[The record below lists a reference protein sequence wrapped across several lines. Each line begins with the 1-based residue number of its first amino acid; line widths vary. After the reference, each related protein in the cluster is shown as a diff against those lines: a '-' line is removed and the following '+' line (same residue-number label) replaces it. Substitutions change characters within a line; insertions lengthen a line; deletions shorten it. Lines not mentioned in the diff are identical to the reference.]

1 MATERKGMSIR
12 EFEAGM
18 FDLDGATEFYNILL
32 YGDSGC
38 GKTVLAG
45 SVPGRTLFLAG
56 EPGYISAARMG
67 LLAPGAKGRLI
78 PDTASAAAA
87 ILSLESGG
95 ASRFDW
101 IVVDGVTTMQTKFLL
116 GYAAEAWDANPAKR
130 AHRNLPDKPDYFNA
144 QNFMKSWVAR
154 FIDLPCNVLFTGHA
168 MRPEDE
174 NGETLVYPGIQG
186 KGYEVSNY
194 IAGLMHGVWYM
205 STRVV
210 ESGGEARQVRRL
222 LFQQYVDPKNET
234 RYFAK
239 DQTNTLGLW
248 ATVRDPDNPDGVMM
262 PDLIALMNGKSG
274 ANKKPRKR

>member
-12 EFEAGM
+12 EFEQGL

-45 SVPGRTLFLAG
+45 SLPNRVLYLAG
-56 EPGYISAARMG
+56 EPGYISAARR
-67 LLAPGAKGRLI
+67 GAQGKVRLI
-78 PDTASAAAA
+78 PDTATATAAVAW
-87 ILSLESGG
+87 LEAGG
-95 ASRFDW
+95 AKQFDW
-101 IVVDGVTTMQTKFLL
+101 IVPDGIGTMQNKFLL
-116 GYAAEAWDANPAKR
+116 NYAQEAFDANPAKR

-144 QNFMKSWVAR
+144 QNFMKSWVSR
-154 FIDLPCNVLFTGHA
+154 LIDLPCNVLFIAHA

-194 IAGLMHGVWYM
+194 ISGLMHGVWYM
-205 STRVV
+205 ATRIV
-210 ESGGEARQVRRL
+210 EEGGDARQVRRL
-222 LFQQYVDPKNET
+222 LFQHYVDPVNET

-239 DQTNTLGLW
+239 DQTDTLGRW
-248 ATVRDPDNPDGVMM
+248 ATVRDPENPDGVMM
-262 PDLIALMNGKSG
+262 PELIALMNGESKPPG
-274 ANKKPRKR
+274 RRGKKTSR

>member
-1 MATERKGMSIR
+1 MATEKKAMSIR
-12 EFEAGM
+12 DFENGI
-18 FDLDGATEFYNILL
+18 FDLDGATEFYNIFL
-32 YGDSGC
+32 YGDSGA

-45 SVPGRTLFLAG
+45 SLPGRVLFLAG

-67 LLAPGAKGRLI
+67 GLAPGAKGRLI
-78 PDTASAAAA
+78 PDTATASAA

-95 ASRFDW
+95 ASKYDW
-101 IVVDGVTTMQTKFLL
+101 IVVDGFTTMGVKFLL
-116 GYAAEAWDANPAKR
+116 GYAAEAFDANPAKR
-130 AHRNLPDKPDYFNA
+130 AHRNLPDKPDYFNT
-144 QNFMKSWVAR
+144 QNFLKSWASR

-205 STRVV
+205 KSSIV
-210 ESGGEARQVRRL
+210 EADGEARQVRRL
-222 LFQQYVDPKNET
+222 LFQHYVDPVNET

-239 DQTNTLGLW
+239 DQTTMLGRF
-248 ATVRDPDNPDGVMM
+248 ATVRDEENPDGVMM
-262 PDLIALMNGKSG
+262 PELIALMNGEKPG
-274 ANKKPRKR
+274 TKKARKR